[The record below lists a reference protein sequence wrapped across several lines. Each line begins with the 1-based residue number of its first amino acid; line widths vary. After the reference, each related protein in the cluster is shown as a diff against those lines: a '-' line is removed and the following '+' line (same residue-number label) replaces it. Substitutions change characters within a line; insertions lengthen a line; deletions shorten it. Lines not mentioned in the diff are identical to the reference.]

1 MKSALVEEIETLE
14 VEMQSNES
22 ELNNLLSVG
31 ALLLNEHEKVT
42 VEIIAGA
49 GGDSAGMSVEE
60 MYQVYQKLSDHMG
73 WEIESEEI
81 ESKDSGLGFDRIE
94 MVISG
99 ENISSYMGKGFLQV
113 LMFLTSHF

>member
-1 MKSALVEEIETLE
+1 MKSALIEEIETLE
-14 VEMQSNES
+14 SEMKSNES
-22 ELNNLLSVG
+22 ELNDLLSVG
-31 ALLLNEHEKVT
+31 ALLLNEPQRVT
-42 VEIIAGA
+42 VEIVAGA

-81 ESKDSGLGFDRIE
+81 ESKDSGLGFDRVE

-99 ENISSYMGKGFLQV
+99 EDISSYMGKGFQR
-113 LMFLTSHF
+113 FINSI